1 MSELSHSRNVT
12 EVTLPGGAAL
22 QEWIANLAA
31 FCARWFP
38 YLYLATAGIFVL
50 ALCFI
55 NPALEIP
62 DEPHHFFKACQIS
75 YLDFRPHFQ
84 AGMPGAGAI
93 LPVAVNDFV
102 VDQLSPAFRT
112 GNFGSPFARFAKI
125 REKARTQTSPRKL
138 GFIPFADEMIYN
150 PIYYVPQAAGI
161 ALARVFSPHVY
172 TWFYAAR
179 VVNALCAVLLVFVAL
194 LLSRPQQVILATIA
208 ILPMCL
214 TQMASISPDACLIGG
229 SILFVSL
236 CLRLRERH
244 GRATE
249 WICLALGI
257 WLMMGRPVLFPAA
270 LLPLVAR
277 HRIGN
282 RKALGLCFAMWV
294 IAGGISLLW
303 ARQVTDVFPP
313 VAAIWHSDP
322 AQQIHYLESSP
333 FHLGPILANTAAKN
347 SQLLSVELVG
357 VLGWLSLR
365 LPRWYYEFYADASLV
380 ILLLFFS
387 LRRIFSWSGLIV
399 IGAALAYIAAVLVSI
414 YVLFSPPGSP
424 TVENLQGRYFIPV
437 LAFLALVCHNQ
448 IRERAWQ
455 FAGACALWIV
465 VLGTTITVSAQT
477 IGGRYYVNGQ
487 PFCASIPRG
496 NVEEPAANAKAGN
509 QLNIRGWAAAPE
521 KIARIS
527 VFVDDRLKQ
536 SFTQNAARPDVDRSF
551 PDSPDK
557 NKGWSTTL
565 DLSNVKPGQHE
576 IIVQAVTANGCEG
589 TLGDFSVDRVR

>member
-1 MSELSHSRNVT
+1 MAELSHSRNLT

-22 QEWIANLAA
+22 QEWMANAAA

-38 YLYLATAGIFVL
+38 YLYLATAGVFAL

-55 NPALEIP
+55 NPPLEVP

-93 LPVAVNDFV
+93 LPVAVNDFA
-102 VDQLSPAFRT
+102 VDQLSPEFRT

-125 REKARTQTSPRKL
+125 RAKARTQTSPRKF

-161 ALARVFSPHVY
+161 ALARFFSPHVY

-179 VVNALCAVLLVFVAL
+179 LMNALCAVLLVFAAL
-194 LLSRPQQVILATIA
+194 LLSRAQQVILATVA

-214 TQMASISPDACLIGG
+214 TQMASVSPDACLIGG

-236 CLRLRERH
+236 CLRLRDRG
-244 GRATE
+244 GRVVE

-257 WLMMGRPVLFPAA
+257 WLMLGRPVLFPAA
-270 LLPLVAR
+270 LLPLVAGR
-277 HRIGN
+277 RIGN

-303 ARQVTDVFPP
+303 AHEVADVFPP
-313 VAAIWHSDP
+313 VAASWHSDP

-333 FHLGPILANTAAKN
+333 FHLGAILANTVVKD

-357 VLGWLSLR
+357 MLGWLSLR
-365 LPRWYYEFYADASLV
+365 LPRWYYEFYADAAFV
-380 ILLLFFS
+380 ILLLFLS

-399 IGAALAYIAAVLVSI
+399 IAAALASIGAVLVSI

-424 TVENLQGRYFIPV
+424 AVENLQGRYFIPT
-437 LAFLALVCHNQ
+437 LAFLALLCHNQ
-448 IRERAWQ
+448 IRERSWQ
-455 FAGACALWIV
+455 FAGACALWVV
-465 VLGTTITVSAQT
+465 VLGTTLTVSAQT
-477 IGGRYYVNGQ
+477 IEGRYYITGQ
-487 PFCASIPRG
+487 PFCATIPRG
-496 NVEEPAANAKAGN
+496 NVDEPAAGAKAGN
-509 QLNIRGWAAAPE
+509 QLSVRGWAAAPE

-527 VFVDDRLKQ
+527 IFVDGAL
-536 SFTQNAARPDVDRSF
+536 TQTLAPNAPRPDVDSSF

-557 NKGWSTTL
+557 NKGWSATL
-565 DLSNVKPGQHE
+565 DLSNVKLGQHE

-589 TLGDFSVDRVR
+589 TLGDFPVDRVR